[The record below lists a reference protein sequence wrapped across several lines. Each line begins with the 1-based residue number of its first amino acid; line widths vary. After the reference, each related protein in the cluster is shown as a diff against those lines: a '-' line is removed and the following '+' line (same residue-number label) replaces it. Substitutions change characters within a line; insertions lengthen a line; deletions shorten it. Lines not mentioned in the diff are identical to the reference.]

1 EVVGAYAF
9 LWGGLGLSY
18 LYPEAFTTDG
28 EVDPFSA
35 VFVSEGVFNAVSL
48 VCVCIIA
55 CRVYTSTKASSLSA
69 MGHVHPASISRNQV
83 IMALFFRSLVSW
95 LFLAL
100 AAKVVIVAVLDIFL
114 FPDEFDLPIY
124 SYTFVVY

>member
-18 LYPEAFTTDG
+18 LYTQAFQTDG
-28 EVDPFSA
+28 ETDRFDA
-35 VFVSEGVFNAVSL
+35 VFLAEGVFNAVSL
-48 VCVCIIA
+48 VCVIVIA
-55 CRVYTSTKASSLSA
+55 CRVYSSTKLSA
-69 MGHVHPASISRNQV
+69 VKGVSRANRNQLV
-83 IMALFFRSLVSW
+83 MASYFRSLVSW